1 MELSSRRLGTEK
13 KIKISFDC
21 LMTMKFFEAKGDLDK
36 LLKEESLIV
45 EGEIKKQWIDGKHR
59 L

>member
-1 MELSSRRLGTEK
+1 MELSSRRLRTEK

-45 EGEIKKQWIDGKHR
+45 EGEIKKQWIDGKH
-59 L
+59 